1 MTKDSYG
8 ADSIQVLEGLQAVR
22 KRPAMY
28 IGDTSVR
35 GLHHLVYEVVDN
47 SIDEALNGD
56 CTKISVTVHIDNSV
70 SVVDDGRGIPVANH
84 PKYRNK
90 SALEVVMT
98 MLHAGGKFDNT
109 NYKVAGG
116 LHGVGVS
123 CVNALSEWCE
133 VEVKREG
140 FVHYMMFKQGKPQGK
155 LERRQRAKSTGTRV
169 TFRPDPEIFEVSEY
183 NSETLLARLREL
195 AFLNKGLK
203 IIFEDERIEDEPVVM
218 QYRGGI
224 VEYVEYLNRNR
235 ETLHRKPIYFE
246 AEKDRV
252 QCEIALQYTSS
263 YSETVS
269 SFANNINTHE
279 GGTHLSGFRA
289 ALTKALN
296 DYARKNNQF
305 KKAEMSISGDD
316 SREGVTAIVS
326 VRVPNPQFEG
336 QTKMKLGNS
345 EVQGIVNSMVYEGLQ
360 TYFEENPTIANRIIS
375 KTLEAAR
382 AREAARKARDL
393 TRRKSA
399 LDSSTLPGKLADC
412 SEKDPAL
419 CELFI
424 VEGDSAG
431 GSAKQGRDRR
441 YQAILPLRG
450 KILNVEKA
458 RVDRMLNNT
467 EIRALITALGVGF
480 GKDDFK
486 IENLRYH
493 KVIIMTDADVD
504 GAHIRTLL
512 LTFFYRQMPDLIKR
526 GHLFIAQP
534 PLYQVK
540 RGKKAQYLNTEDQ
553 METFLL
559 ENVLDEVNVT
569 SSNGSPRS
577 SKVTLKTLRKAL
589 RAALE
594 RDSMFSRLQRV
605 YGVERESAE
614 KALLLPREKWMDPSA
629 LSQKELRDLFGDMEI
644 IDSGQVQGKLLD
656 NGDEDSKERMKLE
669 KGQVDLAFLR
679 SHEFSVLLSEAEA
692 LSAIGNPPFR
702 VEPAKEGEPFE
713 TDNLLALRSH
723 LLELARKGLS
733 IQRYKGLGEMN
744 PGQLMDTTM
753 NPDSRTV
760 LRVEAEDETA
770 ADDMFVTLMGDMVEP
785 RKAFIEKHAAE
796 VRNVDT

>member
-8 ADSIQVLEGLQAVR
+8 AESIQVLEGLQAVR

-28 IGDTSVR
+28 IGDTSTR

-47 SIDEALNGD
+47 SIDEALNGS

-70 SVVDDGRGIPVANH
+70 SVVDDGRGIPVDNH

-98 MLHAGGKFDNT
+98 MLHAGGKFDNS

-140 FVHYMMFKQGKPQGK
+140 YVYYMTFKQGKPQGK
-155 LERRQRAKSTGTRV
+155 LEKGKRTKSTGTRV
-169 TFRPDPEIFEVSEY
+169 TFRPDPEIFEVSEF

-218 QYRGGI
+218 QYKGGI

-235 ETLHRKPIYFE
+235 ETLQRKPIYFE
-246 AEKDRV
+246 AEKDLV

-263 YSETVS
+263 YSETIS

-279 GGTHLSGFRA
+279 GGTHLSGFKA

-305 KKAEMSISGDD
+305 KKADMSISGDD

-375 KTLEAAR
+375 KTMEAAR

-399 LDSSTLPGKLADC
+399 LDSSALPGKLADC

-458 RVDRMLNNT
+458 RVDRMLNNA

-480 GKDDFK
+480 GKDEFK

-512 LTFFYRQMPDLIKR
+512 LTFFYRQMPELIRR
-526 GHLFIAQP
+526 GHLYIAQP
-534 PLYQVK
+534 PLFQVK
-540 RGKKAQYLNTEDQ
+540 RGKKVQYLNTEEQ
-553 METFLL
+553 MEKFLL
-559 ENVLDEVNVT
+559 ENVLDDVNVT
-569 SSNGSPRS
+569 ASNGSPRS
-577 SKVTLKTLRKAL
+577 TKVTLKVLQKAL

-594 RDSMFSRLQRV
+594 RDRMFSRLLRV
-605 YGVERESAE
+605 YGVDRQAAER
-614 KALLLPREKWMDPSA
+614 ALSLPREKWMDPAS
-629 LSQKELRDLFGDMEI
+629 LSQKELRELFGEAEV
-644 IDSGQVQGKLLD
+644 IDTGQVQGSLIE
-656 NGDEDSKERMKLE
+656 NGNGKDSEQVKRG

-679 SHEFSVLLSEAEA
+679 SHEFSVLLADVDSEEV
-692 LSAIGNPPFR
+692 IGKPPYR
-702 VEPAKEGEPFE
+702 VEPNKEGQPFE
-713 TDNLLALRSH
+713 THSLLQLRRH
-723 LLELARKGLS
+723 LLELAQKGLS

-744 PGQLMDTTM
+744 PDQLMDTTM

-760 LRVEAEDETA
+760 LKVEAEDETA

-785 RKAFIEKHAAE
+785 RKAFIEKHAPE

>member
-1 MTKDSYG
+1 
-8 ADSIQVLEGLQAVR
+8 
-22 KRPAMY
+22 
-28 IGDTSVR
+28 
-35 GLHHLVYEVVDN
+35 
-47 SIDEALNGD
+47 
-56 CTKISVTVHIDNSV
+56 
-70 SVVDDGRGIPVANH
+70 
-84 PKYRNK
+84 
-90 SALEVVMT
+90 
-98 MLHAGGKFDNT
+98 
-109 NYKVAGG
+109 
-116 LHGVGVS
+116 
-123 CVNALSEWCE
+123 WCE

-140 FVHYMMFKQGKPQGK
+140 YVYFMSFKQGKPQAK
-155 LERRQRAKSTGTRV
+155 LERGKRTKSTGTRV
-169 TFRPDPEIFEVSEY
+169 TFRPDPEIFEVTEF

-218 QYRGGI
+218 QYKGGI

-235 ETLHRKPIYFE
+235 DTLHRKPIYLE
-246 AEKDRV
+246 AEKDLV

-279 GGTHLSGFRA
+279 GGTHLSGFKA

-326 VRVPNPQFEG
+326 VRVPSPQFEG

-360 TYFEENPTIANRIIS
+360 VYFEENPTIANRIIS
-375 KTLEAAR
+375 KTVEAAR

-399 LDSSTLPGKLADC
+399 LDSSTLPGKLSDC

-458 RVDRMLNNT
+458 RVDKMLNNA

-512 LTFFYRQMPDLIKR
+512 LTFFYRQMPELIRR
-526 GHLFIAQP
+526 GHLYIAQP
-534 PLYQVK
+534 PLFQVK
-540 RGKKAQYLNTEDQ
+540 RGKKVQYLNTEEQ
-553 METFLL
+553 MEHFLL
-559 ENVLDEVNVT
+559 ENVLEDVNVT

-577 SKVTLKTLRKAL
+577 TKVTLKVLQKAL

-594 RDSMFSRLQRV
+594 RDRMFSRLLRV
-605 YGVERESAE
+605 FGVDREATE
-614 KALLLPREKWMDPSA
+614 KALSLPREKWMDPSS
-629 LSQKELRDLFGDMEI
+629 LTQKELRELFGDAEVV
-644 IDSGQVQGKLLD
+644 DTGQVQGKLIE
-656 NGDEDSKERMKLE
+656 NGNGEKRQQIKRG

-679 SHEFSVLLSEAEA
+679 SHEFSVLLSEADS
-692 LSAIGNPPFR
+692 LKAIGNPPFR
-702 VEPAKEGEPFE
+702 VEPTKDGQPFE
-713 TDNLLALRSH
+713 TDSLLQLRAH
-723 LLELARKGLS
+723 LLKLAQKGLS
-733 IQRYKGLGEMN
+733 VQRYKGLGEMN
-744 PGQLMDTTM
+744 PEQLRETTM

-760 LRVEAEDETA
+760 LKVEAEDETA

-785 RKAFIEKHAAE
+785 RKAFIEKHAPE